1 MKTKYNALG
10 DCRRRSMDTR
20 AVVNVG
26 TPNGITAGTIA
37 RNLADSLSEINKC
50 IIVIKHAV

>member
-1 MKTKYNALG
+1 
-10 DCRRRSMDTR
+10 MDTR

>member
-1 MKTKYNALG
+1 MKTKYKALG

-20 AVVNVG
+20 TVVNVG

-37 RNLADSLSEINKC
+37 RNLADSLSEINFL